1 MAPKRHGTSLHSA
14 GVAEVVQQIGS
25 EWGKVRHIQRTTGP
39 IRRGSHG
46 SGMGRDGRE
55 PEPLGQRPDR
65 PALQALEKCFDPG
78 DDPHRREMLIHLD
91 VQIGL
96 FSHLLPE
103 QVGECGVRPAAVV
116 GEIHSVQV
124 WVMGHQFG
132 PGQDVLAEG
141 PVQIGVI
148 RRQVQV
154 VGGQMGQ
161 GEDLVPP
168 LQQQPGDAHIQNR
181 VREAVVPG
189 DEHQHLVLRP
199 QGGQQV
205 PPLFLHCGGVPP
217 YSLGAGHQGGK
228 AAHLGNAQLFPK
240 AQHGGCH
247 GLLAKIQVKYRI
259 EQGNAPLL
267 QPERPGGQP
276 GCGLHIYAA
285 VVVLHS

>member
-1 MAPKRHGTSLHSA
+1 MGA
-14 GVAEVVQQIGS
+14 VEVVQQIGS

-65 PALQALEKCFDPG
+65 PALQALEECLNPG
-78 DDPHRREMLIHLD
+78 DDPHRGEVLVHLD

-103 QVGECGVRPAAVV
+103 QVGERGVRPAAVV
-116 GEIHSVQV
+116 GEIDCVQV
-124 WVMGHQFG
+124 GVMGHQLG
-132 PGQDVLAEG
+132 PGQDMLAKG

-168 LQQQPGDAHIQNR
+168 LQQQPGDA
-181 VREAVVPG
+181 
-189 DEHQHLVLRP
+189 
-199 QGGQQV
+199 
-205 PPLFLHCGGVPP
+205 
-217 YSLGAGHQGGK
+217 
-228 AAHLGNAQLFPK
+228 QLFSK

-285 VVVLHS
+285 VVVLYS